1 MTQRIWSV
9 VVALLVLAVTVP
21 VQGKNYLLHSPK
33 LWSPQEKEQYERE
46 NSPVKNE
53 KEPVEIE
60 KHKEQL
66 KKDKELA
73 ERHKEQAKK
82 DKELVEKQKEQLKK
96 DRELVERQKEQA
108 KKDMELVERQKEQ
121 AKKDKELA
129 ERQKE
134 QAKKDKELAER
145 QKEQTKKHKE
155 LAEKQKEQVKKDK
168 ELAEKQRDQF
178 RNDKEYLEKQKEHL
192 KKEMGQAEK
201 QTEQVKKEKEQV
213 AKLREQVKKD
223 KEHIKKEKEEIKK
236 EKARI
241 RKNQILVKDGV
252 SFREVTVQKGDTLY
266 SISRKYSNQ
275 GATYAATLRFNNID
289 DPDQIVDGDII
300 NVPLFQEKK
309 AQQPAPVTQLKSI
322 AVVPSQS
329 YVKRPEAE
337 KSKTRFEQELS
348 FVSQPA
354 VKEALSLPAV
364 QAPPVSVLVVTPQQQ
379 TSSNNLTIG
388 QELFEQAVKSYRSG
402 DCQTSIQ
409 LFGRFLAEHTGSVLA
424 ADASLF
430 VADCYLKLST
440 K

>member
-33 LWSPQEKEQYERE
+33 LWSQQEKEQYERE
-46 NSPVKNE
+46 NPPVKNE
-53 KEPVEIE
+53 KESVEIE

-73 ERHKEQAKK
+73 DRHKEQAKK
-82 DKELVEKQKEQLKK
+82 DKEQVEKQKEQAKK
-96 DRELVERQKEQA
+96 DRELTERQKEQA
-108 KKDMELVERQKEQ
+108 KKDMEL
-121 AKKDKELA
+121 A

-134 QAKKDKELAER
+134 QLKKDRELAER

-155 LAEKQKEQVKKDK
+155 LAEKQKEQAKKDK

-252 SFREVTVQKGDTLY
+252 SYREVTVQKGDTLF
-266 SISRKYSNQ
+266 SISRKYSKQ
-275 GATYAATLRFNNID
+275 GATYAATLRFNDID
-289 DPDQIVDGDII
+289 DPNQIVDGDII

-309 AQQPAPVTQLKSI
+309 AQQPVPVAQLKPI
-322 AVVPSQS
+322 AVVPGQS
-329 YVKRPEAE
+329 CVKPPVVE

-348 FVSQPA
+348 LVSQPA
-354 VKEALSLPAV
+354 VKEALSSPAV
-364 QAPPVSVLVVTPQQQ
+364 QAPPVSVMVVTPHQQ
-379 TSSNNLTIG
+379 TSPNNLTIG